1 MANNLERVLRLMAE
15 KNASDV
21 YMSANTPILIKINGQ
36 ILQLSDQ
43 VLTTHQTRQLLAE
56 MLAPQQLEE
65 LDDTG
70 ELNVGISVS
79 RVGSFRLSAFKQ
91 RGCIAAVIR
100 CIPFE
105 IPSLDG
111 LGVPPLLAQLVTEKR
126 GLILMVGATG
136 TGKSTTLASML
147 EWRNQQMT
155 GHILTIEDPI
165 EFLFSNK
172 KSVVNQ
178 REVGRDTQSLQVALK
193 NALRQ
198 APDCILIGEIRDR
211 ETMSAALSYALSGH
225 LVLATLHANNSYH
238 AMGRILSFYT
248 PEARPTLLSDLA
260 SGPARRG
267 LAAPAAQQH
276 RRPRAGRGSAAEHQA
291 HQRPHRQGRP
301 LRGERGGGKEPGR
314 RLADLRG
321 RHRPA
326 HQRRRGLARR
336 RPGLCR
342 FAHQPVVAPAERTGT
357 GVAHRAQ
364 EGRSRGRHLHRD
376 RHRRAARRHTR
387 RAAAVVAEQ
396 AVSKASDS
404 EAMRQHARHAA
415 ADRSADRLPFGHA
428 GRRRLPG
435 LAACRAC
442 RRPASPA
449 KRSTPARPK
458 RVWPTSGPCT
468 TPACPGP
475 TLVFAG
481 HTDVVPTGPLER
493 WASDPFVPTHRCGAG
508 FPNGPR
514 LFGRGAADMK
524 AAVAAMTVAA
534 TEFVAA
540 HPQHP
545 GRVALLITSDEEG
558 PALHGTRHVVELLQ
572 ARGEK
577 LDACIVG
584 EPTSVRQ
591 LGDMVK
597 NGRRGTFSGRLK
609 VLGVQGHIAYPQLA
623 ANPLHLLAP
632 ALAELVATVWDA
644 RQCLLPAHQ
653 LPGQQHPRRHRRLQR
668 HPG

>member
-15 KNASDV
+15 KSASDV

-91 RGCIAAVIR
+91 RGSIAAVIR

-178 REVGRDTQSLQVALK
+178 REVGRDTQSLQIALK

-238 AMGRILSFYT
+238 AMGRILSFYS

-260 SGPARRG
+260 SGLRAVVSQRLLRSNTGGRVPAVEVLLNTKLISDLIDKGDLSAVKEAVEKSLAEGSQTFEADIARLINEGVVSRDEG
-267 LAAPAAQQH
+267 LAYADSPTNLLWRLQNEQAPASRIAPKKEEAEAATFTEISIDV
-276 RRPRAGRGSAAEHQA
+276 RPEDARG
-291 HQRPHRQGRP
+291 
-301 LRGERGGGKEPGR
+301 
-314 RLADLRG
+314 
-321 RHRPA
+321 
-326 HQRRRGLARR
+326 
-336 RPGLCR
+336 
-342 FAHQPVVAPAERTGT
+342 
-357 GVAHRAQ
+357 
-364 EGRSRGRHLHRD
+364 
-376 RHRRAARRHTR
+376 
-387 RAAAVVAEQ
+387 
-396 AVSKASDS
+396 
-404 EAMRQHARHAA
+404 
-415 ADRSADRLPFGHA
+415 
-428 GRRRLPG
+428 
-435 LAACRAC
+435 
-442 RRPASPA
+442 ASPPW
-449 KRSTPARPK
+449 SL
-458 RVWPTSGPCT
+458 S
-468 TPACPGP
+468 
-475 TLVFAG
+475 
-481 HTDVVPTGPLER
+481 
-493 WASDPFVPTHRCGAG
+493 
-508 FPNGPR
+508 
-514 LFGRGAADMK
+514 
-524 AAVAAMTVAA
+524 
-534 TEFVAA
+534 
-540 HPQHP
+540 
-545 GRVALLITSDEEG
+545 
-558 PALHGTRHVVELLQ
+558 
-572 ARGEK
+572 K
-577 LDACIVG
+577 L
-584 EPTSVRQ
+584 
-591 LGDMVK
+591 
-597 NGRRGTFSGRLK
+597 
-609 VLGVQGHIAYPQLA
+609 
-623 ANPLHLLAP
+623 
-632 ALAELVATVWDA
+632 
-644 RQCLLPAHQ
+644 
-653 LPGQQHPRRHRRLQR
+653 
-668 HPG
+668 